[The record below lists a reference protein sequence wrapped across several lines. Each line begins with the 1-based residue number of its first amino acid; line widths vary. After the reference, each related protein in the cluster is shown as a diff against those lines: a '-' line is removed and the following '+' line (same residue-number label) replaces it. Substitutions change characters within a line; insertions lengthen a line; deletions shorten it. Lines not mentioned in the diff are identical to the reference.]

1 MPKNSGGKIVRRRA
15 DEVRRPSPERLAEIE
30 AIPEE
35 AIDTSDIPEMAGG
48 QRLYRDENGRL
59 PRRRSV
65 VRETIAATMAER
77 EMTNYALWRAARE
90 HCPTITETAI
100 GQFLK
105 GQRSIGLEYLE
116 AIMAALGLELRKPVP
131 LPEGVA
137 TSSHPVRFA
146 EIEAPGSANPETW
159 GQPEGKAG

>member
-1 MPKNSGGKIVRRRA
+1 MAKDSEGRIIRRTA
-15 DEVRRPSPERLAEIE
+15 EEIPGTSPEEIARMLAIRDED
-30 AIPEE
+30 
-35 AIDTSDIPEMAGG
+35 IDTSDIPEMAGG

-65 VRETIAATMAER
+65 VREVVVATMAER
-77 EMTNYALWRAARE
+77 EMTNYALWKAAKE

-116 AIMAALGLELRKPVP
+116 AIMAALGLEIRKPAPPTEVVAA
-131 LPEGVA
+131 PEHPAPQRTRPPGV
-137 TSSHPVRFA
+137 SRV
-146 EIEAPGSANPETW
+146 
-159 GQPEGKAG
+159 

>member
-1 MPKNSGGKIVRRRA
+1 MSKDSEARMIRRKAGEIPRT
-15 DEVRRPSPERLAEIE
+15 SPEEISRMLAIRDEEI
-30 AIPEE
+30 
-35 AIDTSDIPEMAGG
+35 DFSDIPERAGG

-59 PRRRSV
+59 PRRRSI

-77 EMTNYALWRAARE
+77 EMTNYALWKAAKE

-116 AIMAALGLELRKPVP
+116 AIMAALGLEIGKPTPSSEV
-131 LPEGVA
+131 VA
-137 TSSHPVRFA
+137 PRDHP
-146 EIEAPGSANPETW
+146 APHMLASIREQDG
-159 GQPEGKAG
+159 